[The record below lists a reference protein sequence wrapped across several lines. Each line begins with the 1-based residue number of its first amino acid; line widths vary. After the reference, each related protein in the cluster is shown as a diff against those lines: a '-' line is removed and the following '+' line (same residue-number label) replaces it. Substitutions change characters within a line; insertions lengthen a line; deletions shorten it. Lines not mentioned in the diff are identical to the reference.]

1 MTSPLAVPSG
11 TRPDAMAPAIVPRKN
26 GVITDESANAAPKM
40 RRSHSSLSALRNANA
55 EPRKMMPSAAAVSGM
70 YNVDAMAAKTAGNPV
85 QIGRASWRERE
96 EVGESGGGVRK

>member
-1 MTSPLAVPSG
+1 MTSPLAEPSG

-85 QIGRASWRERE
+85 HTTTSAKMSQT
-96 EVGESGGGVRK
+96 